1 MNERIKA
8 LRKELGLNQTDFGAR
23 IGVKQGTITGYE
35 TGIRVPSDAIILAI
49 CDKFSVNQYWLETG
63 EGEMF
68 IESTREEEISSF
80 LADVQMDGGFKAKF
94 ISGLSALDANDWE
107 NLRVIFEKMHKKM
120 ADE

>member
-68 IESTREEEISSF
+68 VETTREEEISSF

-94 ISGLSALDANDWE
+94 ISGLSALDASDWE
-107 NLRVIFEKMHKKM
+107 NLRTIFEKMNKKM